1 VSFGFRTSIAS
12 FPEHATVKAVNRA
25 TDKRKKKK
33 DEEKVRWRVKQWVNK
48 EDSDKVWRRK
58 REKNKRVVTVLSRPS
73 NGMS

>member
-58 REKNKRVVTVLSRPS
+58 REKNKWVVTVLSRPS